1 MDFPNFSHENHE
13 IFPIHRATPMAMET
27 SQYRRPK
34 RTTWWQSWSVASRRH
49 YARQGDAT
57 VAPRRS
63 PKRGGGFCNNRKRRK
78 FITLYQWLRWIIIYT
93 CIHIYIYTYILY
105 IYTLELSLALKY
117 HFNWGFRWI
126 LDIKNSGFGG
136 FHRRNWVIQLIWF
149 NRNSDATK

>member
-27 SQYRRPK
+27 SKYRRPK

-49 YARQGDAT
+49 YARH
-57 VAPRRS
+57 
-63 PKRGGGFCNNRKRRK
+63 NRKSGSSS
-78 FITLYQWLRWIIIYT
+78 LYISDWDGLLY
-93 CIHIYIYTYILY
+93 IHVYIY

-126 LDIKNSGFGG
+126 LNIKNQESGDFTEE
-136 FHRRNWVIQLIWF
+136 ICWF
-149 NRNSDATK
+149 NWFDLTETRMQPSNWGFEGCNSNNWGCQDEK